1 MTKFIKDLLVFIF
14 IISVTLKQGLVRICG
29 RGLEVNP
36 GLLVRSKVIYSS
48 RTHSQ
53 LSQAVAKLGRTSYR
67 YMKVAI
73 LGSRD
78 QLCVNPA
85 VMEALSS
92 REKLHMC
99 HVWIKGGFMINSW
112 FWL

>member
-1 MTKFIKDLLVFIF
+1 MTKFIKDLLLLV
-14 IISVTLKQGLVRICG
+14 ISVTLKKGVVRISG
-29 RGLEVNP
+29 RWLEVNP
-36 GLLVRSKVIYSS
+36 GLMVRSKVTYSS

-53 LSQAVAKLGRTSYR
+53 LSQAMAKLGRTSYR

-78 QLCVNPA
+78 QLCVDPA

-99 HVWIKGGFMINSW
+99 HLWIKGKFMINSW